1 MSKFHRE
8 NSCSSVC
15 TGCCE
20 NSELSDDGEYA
31 PEVTD
36 SDDGLGIVSAEE
48 DAIKGSFAGSSSLS
62 NIQPYI
68 VHTRNSLLVASVI
81 PLYSTPWAG

>member
-1 MSKFHRE
+1 MTRLGMSKFSRE

-20 NSELSDDGEYA
+20 NSEISDDGEYA
-31 PEVTD
+31 PVLAD
-36 SDDGLGIVSAEE
+36 SDDGLGIASAEE
-48 DAIKGSFAGSSSLS
+48 DAIKESLAGSSSLS

-68 VHTRNSLLVASVI
+68 VNTYGTEKLE
-81 PLYSTPWAG
+81 